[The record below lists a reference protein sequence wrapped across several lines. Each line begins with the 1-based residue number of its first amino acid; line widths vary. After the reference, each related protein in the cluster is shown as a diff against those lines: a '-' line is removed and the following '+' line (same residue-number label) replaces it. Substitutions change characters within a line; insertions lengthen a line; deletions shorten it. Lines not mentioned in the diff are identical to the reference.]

1 MTYIA
6 LRTET
11 GHFYEELG
19 RFLIT
24 KKELLL
30 KGIINVYWEGKS
42 IILGYRKVRIA
53 AKISAAIL
61 AIATKRH
68 RRFLINFNKLTS
80 KKAAIQS

>member
-30 KGIINVYWEGKS
+30 KGIIKCLLGGKKYNLRLQES
-42 IILGYRKVRIA
+42 QNSHEDQCG
-53 AKISAAIL
+53 
-61 AIATKRH
+61 
-68 RRFLINFNKLTS
+68 NFS
-80 KKAAIQS
+80 DRDKKAPQISD